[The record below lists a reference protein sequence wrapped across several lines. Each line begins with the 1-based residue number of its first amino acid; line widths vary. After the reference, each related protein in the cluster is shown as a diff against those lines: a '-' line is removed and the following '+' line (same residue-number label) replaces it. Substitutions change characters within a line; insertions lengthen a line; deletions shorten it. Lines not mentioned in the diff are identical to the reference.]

1 MDPNQEQEQGG
12 DDEARLGVCFV
23 HPSWFGGPLG
33 PHNVLDFFSA
43 SDFYDKSC
51 NNEVPPSIRLDLIN
65 WQNK

>member
-1 MDPNQEQEQGG
+1 MDPQEQEQGG

-51 NNEVPPSIRLDLIN
+51 NNEVPVIHVRHSRLDLMAR
-65 WQNK
+65 

>member
-51 NNEVPPSIRLDLIN
+51 NNEVPPPHPSITLD
-65 WQNK
+65 